1 MARIVVDPI
10 TRIEGHLRIEAA
22 ADGGRISDA
31 WSSGTMF
38 RGLELVVQNRDP
50 REVWYWL
57 QRICAVCT
65 TVHAMAS
72 VRAVENALGIEIPEN
87 ALLVRNLIAGV
98 QMVHDHVV
106 HFYHL
111 HAMDWIDVA
120 KALKADPAA
129 TAKLAGDLSEWPDA
143 STKHFKAIQDRVKA
157 IVESG
162 QLTVFSGGYWGHP
175 AYKTPPEVDLLAVA
189 HYLDALDWQRDFA
202 RAHAVLGAKNP
213 HLQTFLVGGMSTAM
227 DRDTAQAPLN
237 PERLALLAELFGRA
251 KQFVEQVYIPD
262 LLAIAGLYPDWFT
275 RGEGVGN
282 FLVYGGYPERSINDP
297 SSYYMPSGIVR
308 NRDLSKAEPFSPDSV
323 TENVTHAWYEG
334 SASRH
339 PFDGETKANYTGPE
353 PPFEQLPVEDKYSWL
368 KAPRYKTEV
377 MEVGPLARML
387 VAYASGHPDVRKAVD
402 GVLEKLKAPP
412 TALFSTLGRT
422 AARGIETLL
431 MVNKIGEWLQRLRAN
446 MERGSLKMHDGSKWD
461 MATWPSQARGFGRH
475 EAPRGSLGHWV
486 EIQGNVVHQ
495 YQVIAPSTWNGSP
508 RDEQNRRGPYEAAL
522 IGHTL
527 ADPNKP
533 LEILRTIHSFDPC
546 LACAVQVVDAR
557 GRRFTRVETGNR

>member
-10 TRIEGHLRIEAA
+10 TRIEGHLRIEVA

-38 RGLELVVQNRDP
+38 RGLELVVRDRDP
-50 REVWYWL
+50 REAWFWL

-72 VRAVENALGIEIPEN
+72 VRAVENALGIEVPEN
-87 ALLVRNLIAGV
+87 ALLVRNLIDGV

-111 HAMDWIDVA
+111 HALDWIDVA

-129 TAKLAGDLSEWPDA
+129 TAKLAESLSAWPVA
-143 STKHFKAIQDRVKA
+143 SATHFKAIQDKVRA

-162 QLTVFSGGYWGHP
+162 QLTVFASGYWGHP
-175 AYKTPPEVDLLAVA
+175 AYRTPPEVDLLAVS
-189 HYLDALDWQRDFA
+189 HYLDALDFQRDFI

-213 HLQTFLVGGMSTAM
+213 HLQTFLVGGMSTAL
-227 DRDTAQAPLN
+227 DPASPQAPLN
-237 PERLALLAELFGRA
+237 PERLAFIAELVGQA

-275 RGEGVGN
+275 RGEGTGN
-282 FLVYGGYPERSINDP
+282 FLAYGGCPEHGIGDP
-297 SSYYMPSGIVR
+297 ATYYQAGGVIR
-308 NRDLSKAEPFSPDSV
+308 NRDLSKVEPFSPESV
-323 TENVTHAWYEG
+323 TENVTHSWYEG
-334 SASRH
+334 SGSRH
-339 PFDGETKANYTGPE
+339 PFDGETRPHYTGPE
-353 PPFEQLPVEDKYSWL
+353 PPYEQLTVEDKYSWL
-368 KAPRYKTEV
+368 KAPRYQGAA

-387 VAYASGHPDVRKAVD
+387 VGYASGREDVKKAVD
-402 GVLEKLKAPP
+402 GVLETLKAPA

-431 MVNKIGEWLQRLRAN
+431 MVNHMGAWLDRLRAN
-446 MERGSLKMHDGSKWD
+446 MERGSLQMHDGSKWEPS
-461 MATWPSQARGFGRH
+461 TWQQPARGFGRH
-475 EAPRGSLGHWV
+475 EAPRGGLGHWI
-486 EIQGNVVHQ
+486 EIDGNVIRQ
-495 YQVIAPSTWNGSP
+495 YQVIAPSTWNASP
-508 RDEQNRRGPYEAAL
+508 RDEKDQRGAYEAAL
-522 IGHTL
+522 VGHEL
-527 ADPNKP
+527 ADPTRP

-546 LACAVQVVDAR
+546 LACAVQVTDAR
-557 GRRFTRVETGNR
+557 GRAFMRVPSR